1 MDARRQTALHQQQRA
16 RRLAAST
23 DVDTF
28 ASLLSRPD
36 LLDCIEVLLPRHR
49 ERLFPPAE
57 TLSMFMAQALSADRS
72 CQRAVNELA
81 VKQLRAG
88 DPSTPSGA
96 QGNQEKW
103 TSKEG

>member
-36 LLDCIEVLLPRHR
+36 LLDCIEALLPRHMQKR
-49 ERLFPPAE
+49 GLQKRGQIYF
-57 TLSMFMAQALSADRS
+57 S
-72 CQRAVNELA
+72 V
-81 VKQLRAG
+81 
-88 DPSTPSGA
+88 
-96 QGNQEKW
+96 
-103 TSKEG
+103 KEGANLFAVLLRRFSR